1 MLMNVDSVMWS
12 KWGQTKSDVLKPP
25 KTKVFNNI
33 ERSFDSR
40 QVHLGK
46 SNEIPRL
53 WALQTLKNCQIYYFR
68 PFQIVL
74 NRHDCGQKCGQK

>member
-40 QVHLGK
+40 QVH
-46 SNEIPRL
+46 
-53 WALQTLKNCQIYYFR
+53 Q
-68 PFQIVL
+68 
-74 NRHDCGQKCGQK
+74 

>member
-1 MLMNVDSVMWS
+1 MNVDSVMWS

-40 QVHLGK
+40 QVHLGGLVQQWWRAK
-46 SNEIPRL
+46 AKRMSSKR
-53 WALQTLKNCQIYYFR
+53 
-68 PFQIVL
+68 
-74 NRHDCGQKCGQK
+74 